1 LQGGWGD
8 PSSLFYYSPTKP
20 TFMDITDIIKESFE
34 KWYNTTV
41 SKDHPASFA
50 INYSDQQTLT
60 LKAYHRVCVEMV
72 VIELVDG
79 VSQMTPLFKI
89 EENYNHGVMSEEE
102 AKSNMMK
109 KLLMEIYEHVKL
121 L

>member
-1 LQGGWGD
+1 
-8 PSSLFYYSPTKP
+8 
-20 TFMDITDIIKESFE
+20 M
-34 KWYNTTV
+34 
-41 SKDHPASFA
+41 
-50 INYSDQQTLT
+50 
-60 LKAYHRVCVEMV
+60 EMV